1 MASMNDLVD
10 IPKQLG
16 LWEEGKGYRSGYGI
30 DAERALVKDVRTLV
44 SLCVQQSSALEETQ
58 ARAEELMKRLPA
70 SQTERLEPEDRSSE
84 TPLEAAAREDRKARR
99 QAKLARAAL
108 QAEVLNA
115 YSAGISKTV
124 LSDVSG
130 MTRQTIDRLLGVWER
145 RKGSSDAEGGRGAD
159 I

>member
-70 SQTERLEPEDRSSE
+70 PQTEGIEPEDRSSE

-108 QAEVLNA
+108 QEEVTRA
-115 YSAGISKTV
+115 YSAGISKSV
-124 LSDVSG
+124 LSDISG

-145 RKGSSDAEGGRGAD
+145 KRSGGESTQTEA
-159 I
+159 

>member
-16 LWEEGKGYRSGYGI
+16 LWAEGKGYRSGYGI

-70 SQTERLEPEDRSSE
+70 SHTEGLEPGDRSSD

-99 QAKLARAAL
+99 QAKLARVAL
-108 QAEVLNA
+108 QEEVTRA
-115 YSAGISKTV
+115 YSAGISKSV
-124 LSDVSG
+124 LSDISG

-145 RKGSSDAEGGRGAD
+145 KRPGGESTQTEA
-159 I
+159 

>member
-1 MASMNDLVD
+1 MASMNDLID

-44 SLCVQQSSALEETQ
+44 SLSVRQSSALEETQ
-58 ARAEELMKRLPA
+58 ARVEELMKRLPA
-70 SQTERLEPEDRSSE
+70 SQTEDLEPEDRSSE

-108 QAEVLNA
+108 QEEVTRA
-115 YSAGISKTV
+115 YSAGISKSV
-124 LSDVSG
+124 LSDISG

-145 RKGSSDAEGGRGAD
+145 KRPGDESTQVEA
-159 I
+159 

>member
-44 SLCVQQSSALEETQ
+44 SMCVQQSSALEEAQDLT
-58 ARAEELMKRLPA
+58 AALYERIPPA
-70 SQTERLEPEDRSSE
+70 QTEDLDLEDRPSE
-84 TPLEAAAREDRKARR
+84 TPLEAAARVDRKARR

-108 QAEVLNA
+108 QEEVTRA
-115 YSAGISKTV
+115 YSAGISKSV
-124 LSDVSG
+124 LSDISG

-145 RKGSSDAEGGRGAD
+145 KRPGDESTQAEA
-159 I
+159 